1 MPLFIAGC
9 GAHGFANM
17 RPSAHPNKGTRVM
30 KPRWTDWLVAA
41 ALALSLSAL
50 GAALTTLPDDPQ
62 LVGLMR

>member
-1 MPLFIAGC
+1 
-9 GAHGFANM
+9 
-17 RPSAHPNKGTRVM
+17 M

-62 LVGLMR
+62 LIGLMR